1 MRVAAHRCKIQI
13 PDFLANDDSPD
24 MMETQF
30 RITDET
36 TLAHA
41 VSCLRMTDPRVIDA
55 MITAAGHPPLR
66 RGQHG
71 LGGLIRIVI
80 AQQVST
86 ASAEAIHR
94 RFLERFGNA
103 RPEHLV
109 TATDADF
116 QSCGLSMPK
125 IRTIRHL
132 SLAVAEE
139 TLDIDALAHMNS
151 EDVRNAL
158 TAVKGIGPWTADIYL
173 LFCLGHPD
181 IWPAGDLA
189 LQEGVRMALNLRK
202 RPDAAKLAKI
212 SRRWKPWRGAAARII
227 WAYYGIR
234 RQQQAGGIE
243 RASATQRKPRK
254 RP

>member
-13 PDFLANDDSPD
+13 PDFLANDESPD
-24 MMETQF
+24 MTETQF
-30 RITDET
+30 RITDEAS
-36 TLAHA
+36 LAHA
-41 VSCLRMTDPRVIDA
+41 VSCLRMTDAGVINA
-55 MITAAGHPPLR
+55 MIAAAGHPPLR
-66 RGQHG
+66 RGQPG
-71 LGGLIRIVI
+71 LEGLIRIVI

-94 RFLERFGNA
+94 RFLERFDNA
-103 RPEHLV
+103 HPEHLV

-116 QSCGLSMPK
+116 QSCGLSIPK
-125 IRTIRHL
+125 IRTLRHL
-132 SLAVAEE
+132 SLAIAEQA
-139 TLDIDALAHMNS
+139 LDIDALARMDS

-181 IWPAGDLA
+181 VWPAGDLA

-202 RPDAAKLAKI
+202 RPDAAKLEKI
-212 SRRWKPWRGAAARII
+212 SSRWKPWRAAAARII

-234 RQQQAGGIE
+234 RQQQAGGIKQ
-243 RASATQRKPRK
+243 ASTTQRKPRK